1 MYNIYS
7 MCTDLTY
14 IDNYRILSYIICIIC
29 NHHVYMS
36 IKKTLHTHRHVFVR
50 LGLLLCLYGIWCG
63 QSTGEARYLEVWT
76 PYIIV
81 LRHLEVRQIG
91 RLLGRLL
98 GGLGTFKVGN
108 RVRSPWEASNDPV
121 IWKSDN
127 VFLRDGNTFKNKN
140 CQIFAWNSAWF
151 GFDDFCWNLL
161 GPGAWDAVESFRR
174 VSTSCCVSFQSAGDW
189 GWWLKPTPKSKTS
202 QTNPTNHPPEASQ
215 QPQGEK
221 RRNTD
226 SRKKVKDCFGVPKPA
241 HVRSLLCH
249 TWFSVICLQK
259 DSDCWRSL
267 KVCGRF

>member
-1 MYNIYS
+1 
-7 MCTDLTY
+7 
-14 IDNYRILSYIICIIC
+14 
-29 NHHVYMS
+29 MS
-36 IKKTLHTHRHVFVR
+36 IISDPHTSPCLCSAR
-50 LGLLLCLYGIWCG
+50 LLLCLYGIWCG
-63 QSTGEARYLEVWT
+63 QSTGEAWYLEVWT

-81 LRHLEVRQIG
+81 LRHLQVG
-91 RLLGRLL
+91 RKSQVVGW
-98 GGLGTFKVGN
+98 GGCHLKKVKCFSKAGN
-108 RVRSPWEASNDPV
+108 S
-121 IWKSDN
+121 
-127 VFLRDGNTFKNKN
+127 FKNKN
-140 CQIFAWNSAWF
+140 GQIFAWNSAWF
-151 GFDDFCWNLL
+151 DFDDFCWNLL

-249 TWFSVICLQK
+249 TWFSFICLQK